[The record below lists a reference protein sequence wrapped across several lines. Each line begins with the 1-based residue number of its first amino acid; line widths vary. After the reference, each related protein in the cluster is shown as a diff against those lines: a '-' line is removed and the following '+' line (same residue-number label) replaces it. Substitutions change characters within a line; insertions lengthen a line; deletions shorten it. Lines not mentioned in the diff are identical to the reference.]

1 MKKFLVH
8 VLIVGAA
15 FWAGHYVGQQPP
27 EEVKKQLREL
37 SQEVIEQTIG
47 LEEGEL
53 FLQKKVLI
61 LQAKSAFLNS
71 KAKILDGKYDEAIT
85 ELDETLD
92 YLKHAA
98 KMKGQETSDAL
109 HGAISKIGDLQRSLA
124 NGQAISQEKFEEAQ
138 EKLDSLLQA

>member
-1 MKKFLVH
+1 MMKKFLAS

-15 FWAGHYVGQQPP
+15 FWAGYYVGQQPP
-27 EEVKKQLREL
+27 EEVRKQLQEL

-53 FLQKKVLI
+53 LLQKEF
-61 LQAKSAFLNS
+61 LQAKSRFLDG

-92 YLKHAA
+92 HLKQAA
-98 KMKGQETSDAL
+98 KMKGKETSDAL
-109 HGAISKIGDLQRSLA
+109 HGAMSKIEDLQRSLA
-124 NGQAISQEKFEEAQ
+124 DGQAISQEKFEEAQ
-138 EKLDSLLQA
+138 EKLDSLL